1 VSHSADAIVIITTTA
16 GGIIADSAPLQAS
29 AAVEADDLVV
39 QVRGLRRVFGTR
51 AVLDGIDLSLHAGDF
66 VALLGPSGTG
76 KTTLLRILAGLDTAD
91 AGQVLVPRVRS
102 VVFQEPRL
110 VMARRVWRN
119 VVLGARRVRKARG
132 RAIQALTEVGLETH
146 SEAWPVTLS
155 GGEAQRVA
163 LARALVTE
171 PALLLLDEP
180 FAALDA
186 LTRIRMQDLV
196 AQLYDRHQPAVVLVT
211 HDVDEAI
218 LLADRILV
226 LSDGKIGLDI
236 PVEID
241 KPRHRDDSR
250 FLALRARLLSQ
261 LGVTDTVGAADPEPT
276 TSHA

>member
-1 VSHSADAIVIITTTA
+1 MSHSGNAITTADGTVVA
-16 GGIIADSAPLQAS
+16 GAALAADP
-29 AAVEADDLVV
+29 AAAAEDLVV

-51 AVLDGIDLSLHAGDF
+51 AVLDGIDLSLRAGDF
-66 VALLGPSGTG
+66 IALLGPSGTG

-110 VMARRVWRN
+110 VMAHRVWRN
-119 VVLGARRVRKARG
+119 VVLGARRASKARD
-132 RAIQALTEVGLETH
+132 RAIQSLTEVGLETH
-146 SEAWPVTLS
+146 SDAWPVTLS

-163 LARALVTE
+163 LARALATE

-186 LTRIRMQDLV
+186 LTRIRMHDLV
-196 AQLYDRHQPAVVLVT
+196 ARLYARHQPAVVLVT

-218 LLADRILV
+218 LLADRVLV
-226 LSDGKIGLDI
+226 LSDGSIGLNV

-241 KPRHRDDSR
+241 KPRQRDDPR
-250 FLALRARLLSQ
+250 FLELRGRLLAQ
-261 LGVTDTVGAADPEPT
+261 LGVAHTVGGTDPDPVT
-276 TSHA
+276 PPM